1 MKNREIVKDWM
12 TRAESNHYRAR
23 LGRVTEKILFED
35 LCYDCQQTAEKS
47 LKGLL
52 IALDIESPRTHNIG
66 NLFRLLHNAGVF
78 IPQPVLAG
86 SALTEY
92 AVNTRYP
99 GDYDPVSEEDYENA
113 LLMAEEVFSWVRSKL
128 STLDGRNLYPDS

>member
-1 MKNREIVKDWM
+1 MKNRVIVKDWM
-12 TRAESNHYRAR
+12 TRAESNLYRAR
-23 LGRVTEKILFED
+23 TERISDKILYED

-52 IALDIESPRTHNIG
+52 VSYDLEAPRTHNNG
-66 NLFRLLHNAGVF
+66 NLFRLLHNAGLF
-78 IPQPVLAG
+78 IPQPVLSA

-99 GDYDPVSEEDYENA
+99 GDYDPVSEEDHEKA
-113 LLMAEEVFSWVRSKL
+113 LDMAEKV
-128 STLDGRNLYPDS
+128 YA

>member
-1 MKNREIVKDWM
+1 LRISVTIV
-12 TRAESNHYRAR
+12 SR
-23 LGRVTEKILFED
+23 LT
-35 LCYDCQQTAEKS
+35 EKS

-113 LLMAEEVFSWVRSKL
+113 LFN
-128 STLDGRNLYPDS
+128 GRRGLFMGQIEIINIGWPKPVS

>member
-1 MKNREIVKDWM
+1 MRNREIVKDWM
-12 TRAESNHYRAR
+12 IRAESNLYRAR

-78 IPQPVLAG
+78 IPESVLHV

-92 AVNTRYP
+92 AVHTRYP
-99 GDYDPVSEEDYENA
+99 GDYDPVTEEDYQTA
-113 LLMAEEVFSWVRSKL
+113 LCMAEEVFSWVRSEL
-128 STLDGRNLYPDS
+128 SQLEGQNLYSDS